1 MPAPDGRG
9 WLTSHAIAD
18 RITDLLRERYG
29 TIQGLNRGN
38 VQQVVKEAYEAT
50 GYTQEFKI
58 LRLIEKVKN
67 AIDGGAFG
75 PITIPNTVHE
85 GEKVLTPVGEIAM
98 LLRDIYTPEFLE
110 QFDEEGEPLPLEE
123 S

>member
-1 MPAPDGRG
+1 MPEPEEAA

-38 VQQVVKEAYEAT
+38 VQKVVREAYEAT
-50 GYTQEFKI
+50 GYTREFKI
-58 LRLIEKVKN
+58 LRLVEKVKN

-75 PITIPNTVHE
+75 PLTIPNTVNVG
-85 GEKVLTPVGEIAM
+85 GEKIRTPVGEIAS
-98 LLRDIYTPEFLE
+98 LLRDVYTPEFLD
-110 QFDEEGEPLPLEE
+110 QFDEEGEPL
-123 S
+123 